1 MEPGLCD
8 VLFIV
13 VTRRAQLRRSSLF
26 LYIYIHIEL
35 FVVTLDLLF
44 VCSRARNLT
53 DGVEI
58 WGNFF
63 LNQIVA
69 CGLS

>member
-13 VTRRAQLRRSSLF
+13 VTRRAHLRRSSLF
-26 LYIYIHIEL
+26 IYIYILNFLLLLWIFCL
-35 FVVTLDLLF
+35 FVVGQEI
-44 VCSRARNLT
+44 LT

-58 WGNFF
+58 WGKFF
-63 LNQIVA
+63 FEPD
-69 CGLS
+69 CGLWA

>member
-44 VCSRARNLT
+44 VCSRARNFN
-53 DGVEI
+53 G
-58 WGNFF
+58 WSGNLGKFF
-63 LNQIVA
+63 FEPD
-69 CGLS
+69 CGLWA